1 MKDYYAIL
9 GVLPSIDQAALKA
22 VYTALMKK
30 FHPDTTQLDK
40 AEAEVRAKEINEA
53 YSALSDPSRRAE
65 YDVKRR
71 QAADSS
77 GDYRQESARSYD
89 GTNFDEQFLAD
100 WKIVVL
106 HFPEVEQY
114 RLHLRKISIS
124 LSETFQILIVTEK
137 LARKSKEISYLL
149 EKEFLKT
156 YFGTN
161 AKIHEF
167 VIYLI
172 LNNFRDA
179 LLEINNYIRVIGTP
193 PEREVSLFISNI
205 KGKFAILEINPKKDK
220 SEKKHIGDRSGNFN
234 YKEEALLVFAVLFV
248 LVLLIA
254 IG

>member
-40 AEAEVRAKEINEA
+40 SEAEVRAKEINEA
-53 YSALSDPSRRAE
+53 YSALSDPLRRAE
-65 YDVKRR
+65 YDVGRR
-71 QAADSS
+71 RAADSS

-89 GTNFDEQFLAD
+89 GTNFGEQFLAD
-100 WKIVVL
+100 WRIVVL
-106 HFPEVEQY
+106 HFPEVEKY

-124 LSETFQILIVTEK
+124 LADTFQILIVTEK
-137 LARKSKEISYLL
+137 LAREAKEISYLL

-193 PEREVSLFISNI
+193 PEKEVGSFISDI
-205 KGKFAILEINPKKDK
+205 KDK
-220 SEKKHIGDRSGNFN
+220 FSIWEKNLKNDKLKKNDKKTNRAKNR
-234 YKEEALLVFAVLFV
+234 KEEALLVVVVLFV
-248 LVLLIA
+248 LVLMYA